1 MQASIIKEGND
12 TPLAERVSGIMRREW
27 RCVFDPV
34 LLEGML
40 YESILG
46 RAQAGRLSIGRCR
59 ARAGELG
66 LPSPCEI
73 AEAARE
79 AIGSWERS

>member
-1 MQASIIKEGND
+1 MQANIIRKENGI
-12 TPLAERVSGIMRREW
+12 PLAERVSGIMHREW

-40 YESILG
+40 YEGMLG
-46 RAQAGRLSIGRCR
+46 QARARLLSIGECR